1 MPTAGASHIHI
12 KYKQMKKYIYIGLF
26 AAVALFAGC
35 SDFLDKVPYED
46 PSAEALKDE
55 ASAIAL
61 LNGAYQPLQRP
72 KLYNMRIWALDIIA
86 GNSEVGAGGGTDGIE
101 TVTLAN
107 FVATADNAA
116 ALDIWRGP
124 NPGILYCNT
133 VLESVPEMDIDE
145 NLKNRI
151 LGEARFLRAHY
162 YFILVQLFG
171 DVPMTVA
178 TPKPGDDLLP
188 SRTAR
193 STIYDEVIIADL
205 VEAVRLLPVRES
217 YSGSDVGRASK
228 GAAAGMLAK
237 VYLTL
242 GMYEESLQMSELV
255 ETLGYTLNADYSDNF
270 GGEERH
276 KNTGES
282 LFEVQY
288 YGLTKAGF
296 WDDENQ
302 ANWLSTY
309 MGPRNSGWV
318 GGAYGWNQPTQ
329 EFVDSYEEGDLRIEK
344 TILYEG
350 CPPFDGKNYKSNM
363 SNTGYNVRKFLV
375 PLTVSPDY
383 NTNSASVTV
392 LRFADVLLM
401 KAEALNELGRTT
413 EAEEPLYRVRSRAGL
428 TDRADV
434 ENLTTEQMRAMI
446 RNERRIE
453 LAFEGHRWFDL
464 IRWDN
469 GQYALNFLHSIGKT
483 NAAEKHL
490 LFPIPQKERDANPNL
505 TQNTGY

>member
-1 MPTAGASHIHI
+1 
-12 KYKQMKKYIYIGLF
+12 MKKSKMKNILYTGLLSVLICLTSC
-26 AAVALFAGC
+26 A
-35 SDFLDKVPYED
+35 DFLDKVPYED

-61 LNGAYQPLQRP
+61 VNGAYQPLQRP
-72 KLYNMRIWALDIIA
+72 KLYNMRIWTLDIVA

-133 VLESVPEMDIDE
+133 ILESIPEMDISE
-145 NLKNRI
+145 SLKNRC

-162 YFILVQLFG
+162 YFLLVQLFG
-171 DVPMTVA
+171 DVPMTIRTVG
-178 TPKPGDDLLP
+178 PDDDLLP
-188 SRTAR
+188 ARTDQ
-193 STIYDEVIIADL
+193 TKIYNEVIIPDL
-205 VEAVRLLPVRES
+205 LAAIELLPAREE
-217 YSGSDVGRASK
+217 YAGSDIGRASK

-242 GMYEESLQMSELV
+242 GMYEECLQMCEQV
-255 ETLGYTLNADYSDNF
+255 ETLGYVLNPDYSDCF
-270 GGEERH
+270 GGEERN
-276 KNTGES
+276 KNTAES

-288 YGLTKAGF
+288 YGLTSADF

-302 ANWLSTY
+302 ACWLSTY

-318 GGAYGWNQPTQ
+318 GGSYGWNQPTQ
-329 EFVDSYEEGDLRIEK
+329 EFVAQYEEGDLRKDK

-350 CPPFDGKNYKSNM
+350 CPAFEGNTYKSTL

-375 PLTVSPDY
+375 PLSVSPDY
-383 NTNSASVTV
+383 NTNSASVIV

-401 KAEALNELGRTT
+401 KAEALNELGRTA
-413 EAEEPLYRVRSRAGL
+413 EAEAPLYQVRQRAGL
-428 TDRADV
+428 TNRGDV
-434 ENLTTEQMRAMI
+434 ENLSEEQMRELI
-446 RNERRIE
+446 RKERRLE
-453 LAFEGHRWFDL
+453 LAFEGHRWFDI

-469 GQYALNFLHSIGKT
+469 GQYALDFLHSIGKI
-483 NAAEKHL
+483 NAARKHL

-505 TQNTGY
+505 TQNPGY

>member
-1 MPTAGASHIHI
+1 
-12 KYKQMKKYIYIGLF
+12 MKKLLYIGILVATSLF
-26 AAVALFAGC
+26 AAC
-35 SDFLDKVPYED
+35 TDFLDKVPYED
-46 PSAEALKDE
+46 PSAEALTDE
-55 ASAIAL
+55 ASAVAL
-61 LNGAYQPLQRP
+61 INGAYQPLQRP
-72 KLYNMRIWALDIIA
+72 KLYNMRIWTLDIIA

-101 TVTLAN
+101 TITLAN
-107 FVATADNAA
+107 FVATADNAS

-133 VLESVPEMDIDE
+133 VLESVPAMDIDAD
-145 NLKNRI
+145 LKNRI

-171 DVPMTVA
+171 DVPMSIS
-178 TPKPGDDLLP
+178 TPQPGDNLMP
-188 SRTAR
+188 SRTDR
-193 STIYDEVIIADL
+193 MTIYNEVIIPDL
-205 VEAVRLLPVRES
+205 KEAVNLLPVRES
-217 YSGSDVGRASK
+217 YSGSDIGRASK

-242 GMYEESLQMSELV
+242 GMYEESLAMSMLV
-255 ETLGYTLNADYSDNF
+255 EELGYTLNADYSDAF

-302 ANWLSTY
+302 ASWLSTY

-329 EFVDSYEEGDLRIEK
+329 EFVDSYEEGDLRKDK

-350 CPPFDGKNYKSNM
+350 CPPFDDMQYKASW

-375 PLTVSPDY
+375 PLSVSPDY
-383 NTNSASVTV
+383 NTNSAGFVV

-401 KAEALNELGRTT
+401 KAEALNELGRTQ
-413 EAEEPLYRVRSRAGL
+413 EAEEPLYRVRRRAGL
-428 TDRADV
+428 TNRSDV
-434 ENLTTEQMRAMI
+434 EGLSQAAMREKI
-446 RNERRIE
+446 RHERRIE
-453 LAFEGHRWFDL
+453 LAFEGHRWFDMV
-464 IRWDN
+464 RWDG
-469 GQYALNFLHSIGKT
+469 GQYALDFLHTIGKS
-483 NAAEKHL
+483 NAAQKHL

-505 TQNTGY
+505 TQNPGY

>member
-1 MPTAGASHIHI
+1 
-12 KYKQMKKYIYIGLF
+12 MKKLLYIGILVATSLF
-26 AAVALFAGC
+26 AAC
-35 SDFLDKVPYED
+35 TDFLDKVPYED
-46 PSAEALKDE
+46 PSAEALTDE
-55 ASAIAL
+55 ASAVAL
-61 LNGAYQPLQRP
+61 INGAYQPLQRP
-72 KLYNMRIWALDIIA
+72 KLYNMRIWTLDIIA

-101 TVTLAN
+101 TITLAN
-107 FVATADNAA
+107 FVATADNAS

-133 VLESVPEMDIDE
+133 VLESVPAMDIDADM
-145 NLKNRI
+145 KNRI

-171 DVPMTVA
+171 DVPMSIS
-178 TPKPGDDLLP
+178 TPQPGDNLMP
-188 SRTAR
+188 SRTDR
-193 STIYDEVIIADL
+193 MTIYNEVIIPDL
-205 VEAVRLLPVRES
+205 KEAVNLLPVRES
-217 YSGSDVGRASK
+217 YSGSDIGRASK

-242 GMYEESLQMSELV
+242 GMYEESLAMSMLV
-255 ETLGYTLNADYSDNF
+255 EELGYTLNADYSDAF

-302 ANWLSTY
+302 ASWLSTY

-329 EFVDSYEEGDLRIEK
+329 EFVDSYEEGDLRKDK

-350 CPPFDGKNYKSNM
+350 CPPFDGMQYKASW

-375 PLTVSPDY
+375 PLSVSPDY
-383 NTNSASVTV
+383 NTNSAGFVV

-401 KAEALNELGRTT
+401 KAEALNELGRTQ
-413 EAEEPLYRVRSRAGL
+413 EAEEPLYRVRRRAGL
-428 TDRADV
+428 TNRSDV
-434 ENLTTEQMRAMI
+434 EGLSQAAMREKI
-446 RNERRIE
+446 RHERRIE
-453 LAFEGHRWFDL
+453 LAFEGHRWFDMV
-464 IRWDN
+464 RWDG
-469 GQYALNFLHSIGKT
+469 GQYALDFLHTIGKS
-483 NAAEKHL
+483 NAAVKHL

-505 TQNTGY
+505 TQNPGY

>member
-1 MPTAGASHIHI
+1 M
-12 KYKQMKKYIYIGLF
+12 MKKLLYIGILVATSLF
-26 AAVALFAGC
+26 AAC
-35 SDFLDKVPYED
+35 TDFLDKVPYED
-46 PSAEALKDE
+46 PSAEALTDE
-55 ASAIAL
+55 ASAVAL
-61 LNGAYQPLQRP
+61 INGAYQPLQRP
-72 KLYNMRIWALDIIA
+72 KLYNMRIWTLDIIA

-101 TVTLAN
+101 TITLAN
-107 FVATADNAA
+107 FVATADNAS

-133 VLESVPEMDIDE
+133 VLESVPEMDIDAD
-145 NLKNRI
+145 LKNRI

-171 DVPMTVA
+171 DVPMSIS
-178 TPKPGDDLLP
+178 TPQPGDNLMP
-188 SRTAR
+188 SRTDR
-193 STIYDEVIIADL
+193 MTIYNEVIIPDL
-205 VEAVRLLPVRES
+205 KEAVNLLPVRES
-217 YSGSDVGRASK
+217 YSGSDIGRASK

-242 GMYEESLQMSELV
+242 GMYEESLAMSMLV
-255 ETLGYTLNADYSDNF
+255 EELGYTLNADYSDAF

-329 EFVDSYEEGDLRIEK
+329 EFVDSYEEGDLRKDK

-350 CPPFDGKNYKSNM
+350 CPPFDGMQYKASW

-375 PLTVSPDY
+375 PLSVSPDY
-383 NTNSASVTV
+383 NTNSAGFVV

-401 KAEALNELGRTT
+401 KAEALNELGRTQ
-413 EAEEPLYRVRSRAGL
+413 EAEEPLYRVRRRAGL
-428 TDRADV
+428 TNRSDV
-434 ENLTTEQMRAMI
+434 EGLSQAAMREKI
-446 RNERRIE
+446 RHERRIE
-453 LAFEGHRWFDL
+453 LAFEGHRWFDMV
-464 IRWDN
+464 RWDG
-469 GQYALNFLHSIGKT
+469 GQYALDFLHTIGKS
-483 NAAEKHL
+483 NAAQKHL

-505 TQNTGY
+505 TQNPGY

>member
-1 MPTAGASHIHI
+1 
-12 KYKQMKKYIYIGLF
+12 MKKLLYIGILVATSLF
-26 AAVALFAGC
+26 AAC
-35 SDFLDKVPYED
+35 TDFLDKVPYED
-46 PSAEALKDE
+46 PSAEALTDE
-55 ASAIAL
+55 ASAVAL
-61 LNGAYQPLQRP
+61 INGAYQPLQRP
-72 KLYNMRIWALDIIA
+72 KLYNMRIWTLDIIA

-101 TVTLAN
+101 TITLAN
-107 FVATADNAA
+107 FVATADNAS

-133 VLESVPEMDIDE
+133 VLESVPAMDINAD
-145 NLKNRI
+145 LKNRI

-171 DVPMTVA
+171 DVPMSIS
-178 TPKPGDDLLP
+178 TPQPGDNLMP
-188 SRTAR
+188 SRTDR
-193 STIYDEVIIADL
+193 MTIYNEVIIPDL
-205 VEAVRLLPVRES
+205 KEAVNLLPVRES
-217 YSGSDVGRASK
+217 YSGSDIGRASK

-242 GMYEESLQMSELV
+242 GMYEESLAMSMLV
-255 ETLGYTLNADYSDNF
+255 EELGYTLNADYSDAF

-302 ANWLSTY
+302 ASWLSTY

-329 EFVDSYEEGDLRIEK
+329 EFVDSYEEGDLRKDK

-350 CPPFDGKNYKSNM
+350 CPPFDGMQYKASW

-375 PLTVSPDY
+375 PLSVSPDY
-383 NTNSASVTV
+383 NTNSAGFVV

-401 KAEALNELGRTT
+401 KAEALNELGRTQ
-413 EAEEPLYRVRSRAGL
+413 EAEEPLYRVRRRAGL
-428 TDRADV
+428 TNRSDV
-434 ENLTTEQMRAMI
+434 EGLSQAAMREKI
-446 RNERRIE
+446 RHERRIE
-453 LAFEGHRWFDL
+453 LAFEGHRWFDMV
-464 IRWDN
+464 RWDG
-469 GQYALNFLHSIGKT
+469 GQYALDFLHTIGKS
-483 NAAEKHL
+483 NAAVKHL

-505 TQNTGY
+505 TQNPGY

>member
-1 MPTAGASHIHI
+1 
-12 KYKQMKKYIYIGLF
+12 MKKLLYIGILVATSLF
-26 AAVALFAGC
+26 AAC
-35 SDFLDKVPYED
+35 TDFLDKVPYED
-46 PSAEALKDE
+46 PSAEAITDE
-55 ASAIAL
+55 ASAVAL
-61 LNGAYQPLQRP
+61 INGAYQPLQRP
-72 KLYNMRIWALDIIA
+72 KLYNMRIWTLDIIA

-101 TVTLAN
+101 TITLAN
-107 FVATADNAA
+107 FVATADNAS

-133 VLESVPEMDIDE
+133 VLESVPAMDIDAD
-145 NLKNRI
+145 LKNRI

-171 DVPMTVA
+171 DVPMSIS
-178 TPKPGDDLLP
+178 TPQPGDNLMP
-188 SRTAR
+188 SRTDR
-193 STIYDEVIIADL
+193 MTIYNEVIIPDL
-205 VEAVRLLPVRES
+205 KEAVNLLPVRES
-217 YSGSDVGRASK
+217 YSGSDIGRASK

-242 GMYEESLQMSELV
+242 GMYEESLAMSMLV
-255 ETLGYTLNADYSDNF
+255 EELGYTLNADYSDAF

-302 ANWLSTY
+302 ASWLSTY

-329 EFVDSYEEGDLRIEK
+329 EFVDSYEEGDLRKDK

-350 CPPFDGKNYKSNM
+350 CPPFDGMQYKASW

-375 PLTVSPDY
+375 PLSVSPDY
-383 NTNSASVTV
+383 NTNSAGFVV

-401 KAEALNELGRTT
+401 KAEALNELGRTQ
-413 EAEEPLYRVRSRAGL
+413 EAEEPLYRVRRRAGL
-428 TDRADV
+428 TNRSDV
-434 ENLTTEQMRAMI
+434 EGLSQAAMREKI
-446 RNERRIE
+446 RHERRIE
-453 LAFEGHRWFDL
+453 LAFEGHRWFDMV
-464 IRWDN
+464 RWDG
-469 GQYALNFLHSIGKT
+469 GQYALDFLHTIGKS
-483 NAAEKHL
+483 NAAVKHL

-505 TQNTGY
+505 TQNPGY

>member
-1 MPTAGASHIHI
+1 
-12 KYKQMKKYIYIGLF
+12 MKKLLYIGILVATSLF
-26 AAVALFAGC
+26 AAC
-35 SDFLDKVPYED
+35 TDFLDKVPYED
-46 PSAEALKDE
+46 PSAEALTDE
-55 ASAIAL
+55 ASAVAL
-61 LNGAYQPLQRP
+61 INGAYQPLQRP
-72 KLYNMRIWALDIIA
+72 KLYNMRIWTLDIIA

-101 TVTLAN
+101 TITLAN
-107 FVATADNAA
+107 FVATADNTS

-133 VLESVPEMDIDE
+133 VLESVPAMDIDAD
-145 NLKNRI
+145 LKNRI

-171 DVPMTVA
+171 DVPMSIS
-178 TPKPGDDLLP
+178 TPQPGDNLMP
-188 SRTAR
+188 SRTDR
-193 STIYDEVIIADL
+193 MTIYNEVIIPDL
-205 VEAVRLLPVRES
+205 KEAVNLLPVRES
-217 YSGSDVGRASK
+217 YSGSDIGRASK

-242 GMYEESLQMSELV
+242 GMYEESLAMSMLV
-255 ETLGYTLNADYSDNF
+255 EELGYMLNADYSDAF

-302 ANWLSTY
+302 ASWLSTY

-329 EFVDSYEEGDLRIEK
+329 EFVDSYEEGDLRKDK

-350 CPPFDGKNYKSNM
+350 CPPFDGMQYKASW

-375 PLTVSPDY
+375 PLSVSPDY
-383 NTNSASVTV
+383 NTNSAGFVV

-401 KAEALNELGRTT
+401 KAEALNELGRTQ
-413 EAEEPLYRVRSRAGL
+413 EAEEPLYRVRRRAGL
-428 TDRADV
+428 TNRSDV
-434 ENLTTEQMRAMI
+434 EGLSQAAMREKI
-446 RNERRIE
+446 RHERRIE
-453 LAFEGHRWFDL
+453 LAFEGHRWFDMV
-464 IRWDN
+464 RWDG
-469 GQYALNFLHSIGKT
+469 GQYALDFLHTIGKS
-483 NAAEKHL
+483 NAAVKHL

-505 TQNTGY
+505 TQNPGY

>member
-1 MPTAGASHIHI
+1 M
-12 KYKQMKKYIYIGLF
+12 MKKLLYIGILVATSLF
-26 AAVALFAGC
+26 AAC
-35 SDFLDKVPYED
+35 TDFLDKVPYED
-46 PSAEALKDE
+46 PSAEALTDE
-55 ASAIAL
+55 ASAVAL
-61 LNGAYQPLQRP
+61 INGAYQPLQRP
-72 KLYNMRIWALDIIA
+72 KLYNMRIWTLDIIA

-101 TVTLAN
+101 TITLAN
-107 FVATADNAA
+107 FVATADNAS

-133 VLESVPEMDIDE
+133 VLESVPAMDIDAD
-145 NLKNRI
+145 LKNRI

-171 DVPMTVA
+171 DVPMSIS
-178 TPKPGDDLLP
+178 TPQPGDNLMP
-188 SRTAR
+188 SRTDR
-193 STIYDEVIIADL
+193 MTIYNEVIIPDL
-205 VEAVRLLPVRES
+205 KEAVNLLPVRES
-217 YSGSDVGRASK
+217 YSGSDIGRASK

-242 GMYEESLQMSELV
+242 GMYEESLAMSMLV
-255 ETLGYTLNADYSDNF
+255 EELGYMLNADYSDAF

-302 ANWLSTY
+302 ASWLSTY

-329 EFVDSYEEGDLRIEK
+329 EFVDSYEEGDLRKDK

-350 CPPFDGKNYKSNM
+350 CPPFDGMQYKASW

-375 PLTVSPDY
+375 PLSVSPDY
-383 NTNSASVTV
+383 NTNSAGFVV

-401 KAEALNELGRTT
+401 KAEALNELGRTQ
-413 EAEEPLYRVRSRAGL
+413 EAEEPLYRVRRRAGL
-428 TDRADV
+428 TNRSDV
-434 ENLTTEQMRAMI
+434 EGLSQAAMREKI
-446 RNERRIE
+446 RHERRIE
-453 LAFEGHRWFDL
+453 LAFEGHRWFDMV
-464 IRWDN
+464 RWDG
-469 GQYALNFLHSIGKT
+469 GQYALDFLHTIGKS
-483 NAAEKHL
+483 NAAVKHL

-505 TQNTGY
+505 TQNPGY

>member
-1 MPTAGASHIHI
+1 M
-12 KYKQMKKYIYIGLF
+12 MKKLLYIGILLATSLF
-26 AAVALFAGC
+26 AAC
-35 SDFLDKVPYED
+35 TDFLDKVPYED
-46 PSAEALKDE
+46 PSAEALTDE
-55 ASAIAL
+55 ASAVAL
-61 LNGAYQPLQRP
+61 INGAYQPLQRP
-72 KLYNMRIWALDIIA
+72 KLYNMRIWTLDIIA

-101 TVTLAN
+101 TITLAN
-107 FVATADNAA
+107 FVATADNAS

-133 VLESVPEMDIDE
+133 VLESVPAMDIDAD
-145 NLKNRI
+145 LKNRI

-171 DVPMTVA
+171 DVPMSIS
-178 TPKPGDDLLP
+178 TPQPGDNLMP
-188 SRTAR
+188 SRTDR
-193 STIYDEVIIADL
+193 MTIYNEVIIPDL
-205 VEAVRLLPVRES
+205 KEAVNLLPVRES
-217 YSGSDVGRASK
+217 YSGSDIGRASK

-242 GMYEESLQMSELV
+242 GMYEESLAMSELV
-255 ETLGYTLNADYSDNF
+255 EELGYTLNADYSDAF

-329 EFVDSYEEGDLRIEK
+329 EFVDSYEEGDLRKDK

-350 CPPFDGKNYKSNM
+350 CPPFDGMQYKASW

-375 PLTVSPDY
+375 PLSVSPDY
-383 NTNSASVTV
+383 NTNSAGFVV

-401 KAEALNELGRTT
+401 KAEALNELGRTQ
-413 EAEEPLYRVRSRAGL
+413 EAEEPLYRVRRRAGL
-428 TDRADV
+428 TNRSDV
-434 ENLTTEQMRAMI
+434 EGLSQAAMREKI
-446 RNERRIE
+446 RHERRIE
-453 LAFEGHRWFDL
+453 LAFEGHRWFDMV
-464 IRWDN
+464 RWDG
-469 GQYALNFLHSIGKT
+469 GQYALDFLHTIGKS
-483 NAAEKHL
+483 NAAVKHL

-505 TQNTGY
+505 TQNPGY

>member
-1 MPTAGASHIHI
+1 
-12 KYKQMKKYIYIGLF
+12 MKKLLYIGILVATSLF
-26 AAVALFAGC
+26 AAC
-35 SDFLDKVPYED
+35 TDFLDKVPYED
-46 PSAEALKDE
+46 PSAEALTDE
-55 ASAIAL
+55 ASAVAL
-61 LNGAYQPLQRP
+61 INGAYQPLQRP
-72 KLYNMRIWALDIIA
+72 KLYNMRIWTLDIIA

-101 TVTLAN
+101 TITLAN
-107 FVATADNAA
+107 FVATADNAS

-133 VLESVPEMDIDE
+133 VLESVPAMDIDAD
-145 NLKNRI
+145 LKNRI

-171 DVPMTVA
+171 DVPMSIS
-178 TPKPGDDLLP
+178 TPQPGDNLMP
-188 SRTAR
+188 SRTDR
-193 STIYDEVIIADL
+193 MTIYNEVIIPDL
-205 VEAVRLLPVRES
+205 KEAVNLLPVRES
-217 YSGSDVGRASK
+217 YSGSDIGRASK

-242 GMYEESLQMSELV
+242 GMYEESLAMSMLV
-255 ETLGYTLNADYSDNF
+255 EELGYMLNADYSDAF

-302 ANWLSTY
+302 ASWLSTY

-329 EFVDSYEEGDLRIEK
+329 EFVDSYEEGDLRKDK

-350 CPPFDGKNYKSNM
+350 CPPFDGMQYKASW

-375 PLTVSPDY
+375 PLSVSPDY
-383 NTNSASVTV
+383 NTNSAGFVV

-401 KAEALNELGRTT
+401 KAEALNELGRTQ
-413 EAEEPLYRVRSRAGL
+413 EAEEPLYRVRRRAGL
-428 TDRADV
+428 TNRSDV
-434 ENLTTEQMRAMI
+434 EGLSQAAMREKI
-446 RNERRIE
+446 RHERRIE
-453 LAFEGHRWFDL
+453 LAFEGHRWFDMV
-464 IRWDN
+464 RWDG
-469 GQYALNFLHSIGKT
+469 GQYALDFLHTIGKS
-483 NAAEKHL
+483 NAAVKHL

-505 TQNTGY
+505 TQNPGY

>member
-1 MPTAGASHIHI
+1 
-12 KYKQMKKYIYIGLF
+12 MKKLLYIGILVATSLF
-26 AAVALFAGC
+26 AAC
-35 SDFLDKVPYED
+35 TDFLDKVPYED
-46 PSAEALKDE
+46 PSAEALTDE
-55 ASAIAL
+55 ASAVAL
-61 LNGAYQPLQRP
+61 INGAYQPLQRP
-72 KLYNMRIWALDIIA
+72 KLYNMRIWTLDIIA

-101 TVTLAN
+101 TITLAN
-107 FVATADNAA
+107 FVATADNAS

-133 VLESVPEMDIDE
+133 VLESVPAMDIDAD
-145 NLKNRI
+145 LKNRI

-171 DVPMTVA
+171 DVPMSIS
-178 TPKPGDDLLP
+178 TPQPGDNLMP
-188 SRTAR
+188 SRTDR
-193 STIYDEVIIADL
+193 MTIYNEVIIPDL
-205 VEAVRLLPVRES
+205 KEAVNLLPVRES
-217 YSGSDVGRASK
+217 YSGSDIGRASK

-242 GMYEESLQMSELV
+242 GMYEESLAMSMLV
-255 ETLGYTLNADYSDNF
+255 EELGYTLNADYSDAF
-270 GGEERH
+270 GGEEHH

-302 ANWLSTY
+302 ASWLSTY

-329 EFVDSYEEGDLRIEK
+329 EFVDSYEEGDLRKDK

-350 CPPFDGKNYKSNM
+350 CPPFDGMQYKASW

-375 PLTVSPDY
+375 PLSVSPDY
-383 NTNSASVTV
+383 NTNSAGFVV

-401 KAEALNELGRTT
+401 KAEALNELGRTQ
-413 EAEEPLYRVRSRAGL
+413 EAEEPLYRVRRRAGL
-428 TDRADV
+428 TNRSDV
-434 ENLTTEQMRAMI
+434 EGLSQAAMREKI
-446 RNERRIE
+446 RHERRIE
-453 LAFEGHRWFDL
+453 LAFEGHRWFDMV
-464 IRWDN
+464 RWDG
-469 GQYALNFLHSIGKT
+469 GQYALDFLHTIGKS
-483 NAAEKHL
+483 NAAVKHL

-505 TQNTGY
+505 TQNPGY

>member
-1 MPTAGASHIHI
+1 
-12 KYKQMKKYIYIGLF
+12 MKKLLYIGILVATSLF
-26 AAVALFAGC
+26 AAC
-35 SDFLDKVPYED
+35 TDFLDKVPYED
-46 PSAEALKDE
+46 PSAEALTDE
-55 ASAIAL
+55 ASAVAL
-61 LNGAYQPLQRP
+61 INGAYQPLQRP
-72 KLYNMRIWALDIIA
+72 KLYNMRIWTLDIIA

-101 TVTLAN
+101 TITLAN
-107 FVATADNAA
+107 FVATADNAS

-133 VLESVPEMDIDE
+133 VLESVPEMDIDAD
-145 NLKNRI
+145 LKNRI

-171 DVPMTVA
+171 DVPMSIS
-178 TPKPGDDLLP
+178 TPQPGDNLMP
-188 SRTAR
+188 SRTDR
-193 STIYDEVIIADL
+193 MTIYNEVIIPDL
-205 VEAVRLLPVRES
+205 KEAVNLLPVRES
-217 YSGSDVGRASK
+217 YSGSDIGRASK

-242 GMYEESLQMSELV
+242 GMYEESLAMSMLV
-255 ETLGYTLNADYSDNF
+255 EELGYTLNADYSDAF

-329 EFVDSYEEGDLRIEK
+329 EFVDSYEEGDLRKDK

-350 CPPFDGKNYKSNM
+350 CPPFDGMQYKASW

-375 PLTVSPDY
+375 PLSVSPDY
-383 NTNSASVTV
+383 NTNSAGFVV

-401 KAEALNELGRTT
+401 KAEALNELGRTQ
-413 EAEEPLYRVRSRAGL
+413 EAEEPLYRVRRRAGL
-428 TDRADV
+428 TNRSDV
-434 ENLTTEQMRAMI
+434 EGLSQAAMREKI
-446 RNERRIE
+446 RHERRIE
-453 LAFEGHRWFDL
+453 LAFEGHRWFDMV
-464 IRWDN
+464 RWDG
-469 GQYALNFLHSIGKT
+469 GQYALDFLHTIGKS
-483 NAAEKHL
+483 NAAVKHL

-505 TQNTGY
+505 TQNPGY

>member
-1 MPTAGASHIHI
+1 
-12 KYKQMKKYIYIGLF
+12 MKKLLYIGILLATSLF
-26 AAVALFAGC
+26 AAC
-35 SDFLDKVPYED
+35 TDFLDKVPYED
-46 PSAEALKDE
+46 PSAEALTDE
-55 ASAIAL
+55 ASAVAL
-61 LNGAYQPLQRP
+61 INGAYQPLQRP
-72 KLYNMRIWALDIIA
+72 KLYNMRIWTLDIIA

-101 TVTLAN
+101 TITLAN
-107 FVATADNAA
+107 FVATADNAS

-133 VLESVPEMDIDE
+133 VLESVPAMDIDAD
-145 NLKNRI
+145 LKNRI

-171 DVPMTVA
+171 DVPMSIS
-178 TPKPGDDLLP
+178 TPQPGDNLMP
-188 SRTAR
+188 SRTDR
-193 STIYDEVIIADL
+193 MTIYNEVIIPDL
-205 VEAVRLLPVRES
+205 KEAVNLLPVRES
-217 YSGSDVGRASK
+217 YSGSDIGRASK

-242 GMYEESLQMSELV
+242 GMYEESLAMSMLV
-255 ETLGYTLNADYSDNF
+255 EELGYTLNADYSDAF

-302 ANWLSTY
+302 ASWLSTY

-329 EFVDSYEEGDLRIEK
+329 EFVDSYEEGDLRKDK

-350 CPPFDGKNYKSNM
+350 CPPFDGMQYKASW

-375 PLTVSPDY
+375 PLSVSPDY
-383 NTNSASVTV
+383 NTNSAGFVV

-401 KAEALNELGRTT
+401 KAEALNELGRTQ
-413 EAEEPLYRVRSRAGL
+413 EAEEPLYRVRRRAGL
-428 TDRADV
+428 TNRSDV
-434 ENLTTEQMRAMI
+434 EGLSQAAMREKI
-446 RNERRIE
+446 RHERRIE
-453 LAFEGHRWFDL
+453 LAFEGHRWFDMV
-464 IRWDN
+464 RWDG
-469 GQYALNFLHSIGKT
+469 GQYALDFLHTIGKS
-483 NAAEKHL
+483 NAAVKHL

-505 TQNTGY
+505 TQNPGY

>member
-1 MPTAGASHIHI
+1 
-12 KYKQMKKYIYIGLF
+12 MKKYIYLGILAATWLF
-26 AAVALFAGC
+26 AAC
-35 SDFLDKVPYED
+35 TDFLDKVPYED
-46 PSAEALKDE
+46 PSAEALTDE
-55 ASAIAL
+55 ASAVAL
-61 LNGAYQPLQRP
+61 INGAYQPLQRP
-72 KLYNMRIWALDIIA
+72 KLYNMRIWTLDIIA

-101 TVTLAN
+101 TITLAN
-107 FVATADNAA
+107 FVATADNAS

-133 VLESVPEMDIDE
+133 VLESVPEMDIDQG
-145 NLKNRI
+145 LRNRI

-178 TPKPGDDLLP
+178 TPKPGDNLMP
-188 SRTAR
+188 ARTNR
-193 STIYDEVIIADL
+193 MTIYNEVIIPDL
-205 VEAVRLLPVRES
+205 KEAVNLLPVRES

-242 GMYEESLQMSELV
+242 GMYEESLAMSELV
-255 ETLGYTLNADYSDNF
+255 EELGYTLNADYSDNF

-276 KNTGES
+276 RNSGES

-296 WDDENQ
+296 WSDENQ

-329 EFVDSYEEGDLRIEK
+329 EFVDSYEEGDLRKDK

-350 CPPFDGKNYKSNM
+350 CPPFDGMQYKASW

-375 PLTVSPDY
+375 PLSVSPDY
-383 NTNSASVTV
+383 NTNSAGIVV

-401 KAEALNELGRTT
+401 KAEALNELGRTQ
-413 EAEEPLYRVRSRAGL
+413 EAEEPLYRVRRRAGL
-428 TDRADV
+428 TDRRDV
-434 ENLTTEQMRAMI
+434 EGLSREQMREKI
-446 RNERRIE
+446 RHERRIE
-453 LAFEGHRWFDL
+453 LAFEGHRWFDMV
-464 IRWDN
+464 RWDE
-469 GQYALNFLHSIGKT
+469 GRYALNFLHSIGKS
-483 NAAEKHL
+483 NAWEKHL

-505 TQNTGY
+505 TQNLGY

>member
-1 MPTAGASHIHI
+1 M
-12 KYKQMKKYIYIGLF
+12 MKKLLYIGILVATSLF
-26 AAVALFAGC
+26 AAC
-35 SDFLDKVPYED
+35 TDFLDKVPYED
-46 PSAEALKDE
+46 PSAEALTDE
-55 ASAIAL
+55 ASAVAL
-61 LNGAYQPLQRP
+61 INGAYQPLQRP
-72 KLYNMRIWALDIIA
+72 KLYNMRIWTLDIIA

-101 TVTLAN
+101 TITLAN
-107 FVATADNAA
+107 FVATADNAS

-133 VLESVPEMDIDE
+133 VLESVPAMDIDAD
-145 NLKNRI
+145 LKNRI

-171 DVPMTVA
+171 DVPMSIS
-178 TPKPGDDLLP
+178 TPQPGDNLMP
-188 SRTAR
+188 SRTDR
-193 STIYDEVIIADL
+193 MTIYNEVIIPDL
-205 VEAVRLLPVRES
+205 KEAVNLLPVRES
-217 YSGSDVGRASK
+217 YSGSDIGRASK

-242 GMYEESLQMSELV
+242 GMYEESLAMSMLV
-255 ETLGYTLNADYSDNF
+255 EELGYTLNADYSDAF

-302 ANWLSTY
+302 ASWLSTY

-329 EFVDSYEEGDLRIEK
+329 EFVDSYEEGDLRKDK

-350 CPPFDGKNYKSNM
+350 CPPFDGMQYKASW

-375 PLTVSPDY
+375 PLSVSPDY
-383 NTNSASVTV
+383 NTNSAGFVV

-401 KAEALNELGRTT
+401 KAEALNELGRTQ
-413 EAEEPLYRVRSRAGL
+413 EAEEPLYRVRRRAGL
-428 TDRADV
+428 TNRSDV
-434 ENLTTEQMRAMI
+434 EGLSQAAMREKI
-446 RNERRIE
+446 RHERRIE
-453 LAFEGHRWFDL
+453 LAFEGHRWFDMV
-464 IRWDN
+464 RWDG
-469 GQYALNFLHSIGKT
+469 GQYALDFLHTIGKS
-483 NAAEKHL
+483 NAAVKHL

-505 TQNTGY
+505 TQNPGY